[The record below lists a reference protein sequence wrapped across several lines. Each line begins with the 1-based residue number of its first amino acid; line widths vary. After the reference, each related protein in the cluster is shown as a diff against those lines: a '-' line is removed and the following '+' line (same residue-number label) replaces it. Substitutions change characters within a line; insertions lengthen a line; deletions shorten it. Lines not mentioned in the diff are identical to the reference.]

1 MAPPQPPHSAQSP
14 YSAPPPTTPH
24 LSRRRLLTTSAATA
38 GALLVGSS
46 AASASASSA
55 VPGPASEDTWPD
67 LLPLPDGFRPEG
79 ITIGAGPYAYLGSL
93 GDGSIYRADL
103 RTGEGRIVSAGPG
116 TPSVGLKLDDRGRL
130 FVAGRGQGARVV
142 DARTGEI
149 IASYTLTTKT
159 PTFANDVF
167 LTAGAAWFTDSF
179 QPALYAL
186 PLGRNGRLP
195 APDDVVTVT
204 LGGAWTQT
212 PGEVVN
218 ANGITRTPDGKALLV
233 VQSGAG
239 GLHRVDPRTG
249 VTTLVDL
256 GDAAPLTN
264 GDGLL
269 LLGRRLYVVQNRQ
282 NAIDVFQLSDDGRS
296 GIFEGRLSDAEFDVP
311 TTVAAHRNRL
321 YLPNARFTTTPTP
334 ETSYAVVSVKR

>member
-1 MAPPQPPHSAQSP
+1 MAPPSHPPQAPQPPSAG
-14 YSAPPPTTPH
+14 H
-24 LSRRRLLTTSAATA
+24 LSRRTLLTASAATA

-46 AASASASSA
+46 AATASASASGS
-55 VPGPASEDTWPD
+55 TWPD
-67 LLPLPDGFRPEG
+67 RIPLPNGFRPEG
-79 ITIGAGPYAYLGSL
+79 ITIGGHHAYLGSL
-93 GDGSIYRADL
+93 GDGSLYRADL
-103 RTGEGRIVSAGPG
+103 RTGEGGIISAGPG

-130 FVAGRGQGARVV
+130 FVAGRAQGARVV
-142 DARTGEI
+142 DARTGAI
-149 IASYTLTTKT
+149 LASYRLTTKT

-167 LTAGAAWFTDSF
+167 LTVRAAWFTDSF

-186 PLGRNGRLP
+186 PLGAHGRLP
-195 APDDVVTVT
+195 APDKVVTLT
-204 LGGAWTQT
+204 LSGDWSQA

-218 ANGITRTPDGKALLV
+218 ANGITGTPDGKALLV

-249 VTTLVDL
+249 VTELVDL

-282 NAIDVFQLSDDGRS
+282 NAIDVFKLSGDGRS
-296 GIFEGRLSDAEFDVP
+296 GIFEDRLIDAGFDVP
-311 TTVAAHRNRL
+311 TTAAAHGRRL

-334 ETSYAVVSVKR
+334 DTAYAVVAVKR

>member
-1 MAPPQPPHSAQSP
+1 MASEHRSF
-14 YSAPPPTTPH
+14 APRPT
-24 LSRRRLLTTSAATA
+24 RRRLLTAGAATA
-38 GALLVGSS
+38 GAVLVGSAGT
-46 AASASASSA
+46 AAAAAGKTRPA
-55 VPGPASEDTWPD
+55 VIH
-67 LLPLPDGFRPEG
+67 LPNGFRPEG
-79 ITIGAGPYAYLGSL
+79 ITTGGGPYAYLGSL

-103 RTGEGRIVSAGPG
+103 RTGEGGIISTGPG

-142 DARTGEI
+142 DARTGAI
-149 IASYTLTTKT
+149 LASYVLTTAT

-167 LTAGAAWFTDSF
+167 LTPRTAWFTDSF

-186 PLGRNGRLP
+186 PLGRHGELP
-195 APDDVVTVT
+195 DADDVVTIT
-204 LGGAWTQT
+204 LSGDWSQV

-233 VQSGAG
+233 VQSGIG
-239 GLHRVDPRTG
+239 GLHRVNPRTG
-249 VTTLVDL
+249 VTELVDL

-269 LLGRRLYVVQNRQ
+269 LIGRTLYVVQNRQ
-282 NAIDVFQLSDDGRS
+282 NAIDVFELAADGRS
-296 GIFEGRLSDAEFDVP
+296 GVFQRRITDPLFDVP
-311 TTVAAHRNRL
+311 TTVAAYRGRL

-334 ETSYAVVSVKR
+334 ETTYDVISVPA